1 MKINILINLKKLILK
16 AIKENKYNKRKLLS
30 ITLNDKFLFILL
42 YVNVLVVLFIFLYLS
57 LKII

>member
-42 YVNVLVVLFIFLYLS
+42 YVNVLVVLFIF
-57 LKII
+57 